1 MITDEIATLIQEKNS
16 FINKPTEDE
25 VKQII
30 SEINKFTTEEK
41 LNELIHKYVSD
52 TLAYG
57 NESADMSYS
66 ISLLD
71 QIQAILNKK

>member
-30 SEINKFTTEEK
+30 SEINIEIFEIWGRFIYICVDVKSGISRW
-41 LNELIHKYVSD
+41 NEV
-52 TLAYG
+52 
-57 NESADMSYS
+57 E
-66 ISLLD
+66 
-71 QIQAILNKK
+71 